1 MKDNFVK
8 IVFVIDES
16 GSMSSS
22 RSDVIGGFN
31 EFINDQKKEKAGDVN
46 VSLYTFA
53 STVSTVFNNKNIA
66 DVPELTMDN
75 YRPGGS
81 TALNDAVGKAINE
94 TGYELAAMP
103 EKERPSVVMMVIMTD
118 GEENN
123 SKEFKSAEIR
133 DMIKH
138 QTDKYS
144 WKFIYLGTDITTTR
158 MADDM
163 GIKCRGFSSKMD
175 LMKTMKCVSA
185 NAANYRNM
193 DVKDAD
199 IVLNSAMNCMTKEYE
214 SKLGRKISNN

>member
-66 DVPELTMDN
+66 DAPELTMDN

-103 EKERPSVVMMVIMTD
+103 EEERPSVVMMVIMTD

-123 SKEFKSAEIR
+123 SKKFKSAEIR

>member
-8 IVFVIDES
+8 IVFAIDES

-103 EKERPSVVMMVIMTD
+103 EEERPSVVMMVIMTD

-185 NAANYRNM
+185 NAANYRNI

-199 IVLNSAMNCMTKEYE
+199 IALNSAMNCMTKEYE

>member
-16 GSMSSS
+16 GSMGSS

-103 EKERPSVVMMVIMTD
+103 EEERPSVVMMVIMTD

-138 QTDKYS
+138 QTDKYN
-144 WKFIYLGTDITTTR
+144 WRFIYLGTDITTTR

-185 NAANYRNM
+185 SAVNYRNM

-199 IVLNSAMNCMTKEYE
+199 IVLDSAMNCMTTEYE
-214 SKLGRKISNN
+214 NKLGHKISNN

>member
-94 TGYELAAMP
+94 IGYELAAMP
-103 EKERPSVVMMVIMTD
+103 EEERPSVVMMVIMTD

-199 IVLNSAMNCMTKEYE
+199 IALNSAMNCMTKEYE

>member
-94 TGYELAAMP
+94 TGYELAVMP
-103 EKERPSVVMMVIMTD
+103 EEERPSVVMMVIMTD

>member
-16 GSMSSS
+16 GSMCSS

-31 EFINDQKKEKAGDVN
+31 EFVSEQKEEKTGDVN

-53 STVSTVFNNKNIA
+53 DTVKTVFKNKNIS
-66 DVPELTMDN
+66 DVHNLTMDN
-75 YRPGGS
+75 YRPRGM

-103 EKERPSVVMMVIMTD
+103 EEERPSVVMVVIMTD
-118 GEENN
+118 GEENS

-163 GIKCRGFSSKMD
+163 GIRCRGFSSKMD
-175 LMKTMKCVSA
+175 LRKTLKCVSA
-185 NAANYRNM
+185 SAANYRKM
-193 DVKDAD
+193 DTQDAD
-199 IVLNSAMNCMTKEYE
+199 IILNSDINCMTKEYE
-214 SKLGRKISNN
+214 SKLGHKISNN

>member
-103 EKERPSVVMMVIMTD
+103 EEERPSVVMMVIMTD

-185 NAANYRNM
+185 NAANYRNV

-199 IVLNSAMNCMTKEYE
+199 IALNSAMNCMTKEYE

>member
-103 EKERPSVVMMVIMTD
+103 EEERPSVVMMVIMTD

-185 NAANYRNM
+185 NAVNYRNM

-199 IVLNSAMNCMTKEYE
+199 IALNSAMNCMTKEYE

>member
-1 MKDNFVK
+1 M
-8 IVFVIDES
+8 
-16 GSMSSS
+16 
-22 RSDVIGGFN
+22 
-31 EFINDQKKEKAGDVN
+31 
-46 VSLYTFA
+46 YTFA

-103 EKERPSVVMMVIMTD
+103 EEERPSVVMMVIMTD

>member
-1 MKDNFVK
+1 
-8 IVFVIDES
+8 
-16 GSMSSS
+16 
-22 RSDVIGGFN
+22 
-31 EFINDQKKEKAGDVN
+31 
-46 VSLYTFA
+46 
-53 STVSTVFNNKNIA
+53 
-66 DVPELTMDN
+66 
-75 YRPGGS
+75 
-81 TALNDAVGKAINE
+81 
-94 TGYELAAMP
+94 
-103 EKERPSVVMMVIMTD
+103 
-118 GEENN
+118 
-123 SKEFKSAEIR
+123 
-133 DMIKH
+133 MIKQ

-144 WKFIYLGTDITTTR
+144 WKSIYLGTDITTTR

>member
-103 EKERPSVVMMVIMTD
+103 EEERPSVVMMVIMTD
-118 GEENN
+118 GKENN

>member
-103 EKERPSVVMMVIMTD
+103 EEERPSVVMMVIMTD

-158 MADDM
+158 MADDI

-199 IVLNSAMNCMTKEYE
+199 IALNSAMNCMTKEYE

>member
-81 TALNDAVGKAINE
+81 TALNDAVGKAINK

-103 EKERPSVVMMVIMTD
+103 EEERPSVVMMVIMTD

-199 IVLNSAMNCMTKEYE
+199 IALNSAMNCMTKEYE

>member
-103 EKERPSVVMMVIMTD
+103 EEERPSVVMMVIMTD

-199 IVLNSAMNCMTKEYE
+199 IALNSAMNCMTKEYE
-214 SKLGRKISNN
+214 SKFGRKISNN

>member
-103 EKERPSVVMMVIMTD
+103 EEERPSVVMMVIMTD

-199 IVLNSAMNCMTKEYE
+199 IALNSAMNCMTKEYE

>member
-103 EKERPSVVMMVIMTD
+103 EEERPSVVMMVIMTD

-158 MADDM
+158 MSDDM

-199 IVLNSAMNCMTKEYE
+199 IALNSAMNCMTKEYE

>member
-103 EKERPSVVMMVIMTD
+103 EEERPSVVMMVIMTD

-175 LMKTMKCVSA
+175 LMKTMKCVSV

-199 IVLNSAMNCMTKEYE
+199 IALNSAMNCMTKEYE